1 MITDDERR
9 EVAQKLRGLPIDM
22 YSTIDEWEKDGLF
35 INSSVSDEAD
45 YSQIHNAVFGCFPA
59 EYMHPGDYKKLHE
72 RLADL
77 IDRPTCQ
84 MVECTIDN
92 GSRSWGM
99 RCTACGK
106 EFEHVKP
113 CFGWLFCPNC
123 GAEVVE

>member
-1 MITDDERR
+1 MISDDERR
-9 EVAQKLRGLPIDM
+9 EVAHRMREFDVSEFKESAIVPFLECIGTGYVNWRGVLDM
-22 YSTIDEWEKDGLF
+22 
-35 INSSVSDEAD
+35 
-45 YSQIHNAVFGCFPA
+45 
-59 EYMHPGDYKKLHE
+59 
-72 RLADL
+72 LANL

-106 EFEHVKP
+106 EFEHMKP
-113 CFGWLFCPNC
+113 SYGWHYCPNC